1 MKVWQRL
8 DLRLALA
15 VLLGLGASGAA
26 LVAWQS
32 HASRTAADAQWQ
44 AQSLGLAGYVVQRHA
59 DRLVAG
65 AAARRPDTLA
75 DIGMYI
81 TMIHPSLEAYL
92 LAPDGS
98 VVSHTLAAPGP
109 ARMRIDLAPVQA
121 LMRAG
126 SPEPPIGLP
135 VYGEDPRLPQGRNLV
150 SLAPVGSGGWLYLV
164 LRGEQAT
171 RVAEQHAGQ
180 ARQTA
185 WLAVLAAAL
194 LLGGAMT
201 MALQHQVTR
210 RLRQLASELAA
221 FRPGAEAQAPDGT
234 TGDEIDQL
242 CNDARALQQRVQQQI
257 RQLEDSDRQRRELIS
272 NISHDLHTPLANIR
286 GWLDTLLISGE
297 RLSPQDRERHLRT
310 AARHCAGL
318 GRRVA
323 ELFELAHL
331 DSARAVAHPEPF
343 CMADLVS
350 DVIQAHQLGAEQQ
363 GVSLRLA
370 RDVDRQVAVLADIG
384 LIERVLNN
392 LVDNA
397 LRHTARGGQ
406 VELTVLAQGEQVLV
420 RVVDNG
426 RGIAPADLP
435 HVFERYWT
443 TRSTTV
449 PEQAQAAPGAHR
461 PAVSSGLGL
470 AIARRI
476 VELHGGAISVSSG
489 EREGCEFT
497 FSLPARLGAAA
508 RARIGYDM
516 T

>member
-1 MKVWQRL
+1 MNLMKRL

-15 VLLGLGASGAA
+15 VLLGLVASGAA
-26 LVAWQS
+26 LVAWQT
-32 HASRTAADAQWQ
+32 HTERAAADAQWQ
-44 AQSLGLAGYVVQRHA
+44 AQSLGLASYVVQRNA
-59 DRLVAG
+59 ERLG
-65 AAARRPDTLA
+65 AATATRRADTLA

-92 LAPDGS
+92 LTSDGT

-109 ARMRIDLAPVQA
+109 ARTRIDLAPVQA
-121 LMRAG
+121 LLGLHHAG
-126 SPEPPIGLP
+126 SAPSPALDLPI
-135 VYGEDPRLPQGRNLV
+135 YGEDPRLAIGRNLV
-150 SLAPVGSGGWLYLV
+150 SVAPVGNNGWLYLV

-171 RVAEQHAGQ
+171 RVAEIRAEQ
-180 ARQTA
+180 AQQTA
-185 WLAVLAAAL
+185 GWLVLAAAL
-194 LLGGAMT
+194 LMGGAMT
-201 MALQHQVTR
+201 IALQQQVTR
-210 RLRQLASELAA
+210 RLRQLARELAA
-221 FRPGAEAQAPDGT
+221 FRPGAADAALAAAS
-234 TGDEIDQL
+234 GDEIDQL
-242 CNDARALQQRVQQQI
+242 CADARALQHRVQQQI

-323 ELFELAHL
+323 ELFELASL
-331 DSARAVAHPEPF
+331 DSAQVVAHPEPF

-363 GVSLRLA
+363 GVSLRLNREA
-370 RDVDRQVAVLADIG
+370 DLTVGVLADIG

-406 VELTVLAQGEQVLV
+406 VELTIRAQAEQVLV
-420 RVVDNG
+420 CVADNG
-426 RGIAPADLP
+426 RGIAPSDLP

-443 TRSTTV
+443 TRSTIA
-449 PEQAQAAPGAHR
+449 PEQAPAAHR

-476 VELHGGAISVSSG
+476 VELHGGSISVRSE
-489 EREGCEFT
+489 ERQGSEFR
-497 FSLPARLGAAA
+497 FSLPAQLRAA
-508 RARIGYDM
+508 
-516 T
+516 